1 MKTLIVEIVDPVRLG
16 ELYTVSKLFGETP
29 PDLVALGKGEVP
41 GGFGKVFQTEEILGA
56 NIIKPLAEL
65 IKNEGYE
72 VIIFSSS
79 TEGNSLASP
88 LASLLSLPVISEVTA
103 IEEGPII
110 KKPLYGGKAVATY
123 KVKSTPFIITIRR
136 NCFEKEELK
145 GKSETIPLE
154 IKDKYLEL
162 LAEKEEK
169 VEGIPLEEAEVVVTG
184 GRGLGSAEGFKMLKD
199 LADLL
204 NGAVGASR
212 GAVDEGWA
220 PPQIQ
225 VGQTGKIV
233 APNVYFAIGVS
244 GASQH
249 LAGITNA
256 KCVVGINIDEE
267 ANIFKRAKFGIVE
280 DYKKVVPALIEVLK
294 SGEVS

>member
-1 MKTLIVEIVDPVRLG
+1 MKTLIIEVVDPVRLG
-16 ELYTVSKLFGETP
+16 ELYTVSKFFGETP
-29 PDLVALGKGEVP
+29 DLVAIGSGDVP
-41 GGFGKVFQTEEILGA
+41 GGFGKVFQTDEVVATNLI
-56 NIIKPLAEL
+56 NPLSNL
-65 IKNEGYE
+65 IKKEEYE
-72 VIIFSSS
+72 IIILSST
-79 TEGNSLASP
+79 TEGNSLAAP
-88 LASLLSLPVISEVTA
+88 LASILSLPIISEVTS
-103 IEEGPII
+103 IEKENLII
-110 KKPLYGGKAVATY
+110 KKPLYGGKAIASY
-123 KVKSTPFIITIRR
+123 KIKSTPLVITIRR
-136 NCFEKEELK
+136 NCFEKQELE
-145 GKSETIPLE
+145 GLSETIPLE
-154 IKDKYLEL
+154 IKEKPLEL
-162 LAEKEEK
+162 LSEKEEK

-184 GRGLGSAEGFKMLKD
+184 GRGIGSAENFRMLRE

-233 APNVYFAIGVS
+233 APNVYLAIGVS

-267 ANIFKRAKFGIVE
+267 ANIFKRARFGIVE
-280 DYKKVVPALIEVLK
+280 DYKKVIPALIEVLK
-294 SGEVS
+294 SGEV

>member
-1 MKTLIVEIVDPVRLG
+1 MKTLIVEIVDPARLG
-16 ELYTVSKLFGETP
+16 ELYTVSKFFGET

-41 GGFGKVFQTEEILGA
+41 GGFGKVYQTEEILGA
-56 NIIKPLAEL
+56 NIIEPLADL
-65 IKNEGYE
+65 IKSEGYE
-72 VIIFSSS
+72 AIIFSSS
-79 TEGNSLASP
+79 TEGNSIASP
-88 LASLLSLPVISEVTA
+88 LASLLSIPILPEVIG
-103 IEEGPII
+103 IEEGPVI
-110 KKPLYGGKAVATY
+110 KKPLYGGKAIATY
-123 KVKSTPFIITIRR
+123 KIETTPFIITVRR

-145 GKSETIPLE
+145 GKSETVPLE
-154 IKDKYLEL
+154 TKDKKLEL
-162 LAEKEEK
+162 LAEREEK
-169 VEGIPLEEAEVVVTG
+169 VEGIPLEEAQVVVTG
-184 GRGLGSAEGFKMLKD
+184 GRGLGSADGFKMLKE

-294 SGEVS
+294 EEKV